1 MAPSVSRL
9 EISFFRA
16 SCSAHTAN
24 HTSKQN
30 NFINQTTY
38 CFTFAGKNLC
48 CFQVASVRVDVDMK
62 TVLHRSSARK
72 QRGAAAIEFAAVFVI
87 FFAVFYGMVSYSLPL
102 LMMQSFNAAASEA
115 VRRSVALSPAIANYD
130 TLLRSQ
136 AQSVV
141 MTQLAWMPAAL
152 GFNPA
157 YTSVTYSAGVLTV
170 TIQYPKT
177 RLTQVLPLLT
187 LPGIGEVPRLPNNLT
202 AQASLQLAP

>member
-1 MAPSVSRL
+1 
-9 EISFFRA
+9 
-16 SCSAHTAN
+16 
-24 HTSKQN
+24 
-30 NFINQTTY
+30 
-38 CFTFAGKNLC
+38 
-48 CFQVASVRVDVDMK
+48 MK
-62 TVLHRSSARK
+62 TVLHHSSPGK

-115 VRRSVALSPAIANYD
+115 VRRSVALSPAVANYD
-130 TLLRSQ
+130 SLLRSQ

-152 GFNPA
+152 GFSSA
-157 YTSVTYSAGVLTV
+157 YTNVTYTAGVLTV

-202 AQASLQLAP
+202 AQASLQLVP